1 MLSQQDIDRANF
13 TGDTIAE
20 LCNILKCQPKEVR
33 QTVSI
38 LANHIQEV
46 SLEIKYI
53 QGLLDGKPKRKLII
67 PPTGPGIWTETI
79 EECIAGWSKN
89 V

>member
-1 MLSQQDIDRANF
+1 MLSQEDIDRANF
-13 TGDTIAE
+13 TGDIIAE

-33 QTVSI
+33 QAVSI

-53 QGLLDGKPKRKLII
+53 TLF
-67 PPTGPGIWTETI
+67 
-79 EECIAGWSKN
+79 
-89 V
+89 